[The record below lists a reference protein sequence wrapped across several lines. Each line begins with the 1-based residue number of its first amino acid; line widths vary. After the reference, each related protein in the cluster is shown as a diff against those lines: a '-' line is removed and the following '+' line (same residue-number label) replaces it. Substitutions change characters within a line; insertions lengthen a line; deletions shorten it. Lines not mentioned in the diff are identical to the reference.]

1 MKKNELISNEEFYF
15 QLWKLN
21 KEQPAIFDDCM
32 YKKKMHPNQP
42 MHLFLTSGAG
52 SGKTFTFLL
61 LVQGFLKHYNKK
73 LGFNPLKQRQF

>member
-1 MKKNELISNEEFYF
+1 
-15 QLWKLN
+15 
-21 KEQPAIFDDCM
+21 M